1 MTNELPRLPNFE
13 LNRGGPYHDLVVQ
26 FDRLGS
32 EASRAPR
39 LAFLLVAVAWG
50 VPLMLSAIEGHAW
63 GANVDRP
70 FLLDPIAHARF
81 LILVAFFT
89 LAERLVDR
97 QLKDI
102 VNQFADAPLIAA
114 QHLPEAAHCLAIALR
129 QRDSALSD
137 TICLALAAAITVF
150 ALFVPPPIEPAIWIV
165 APLPASSEVSFTLA
179 GLWAAIVS
187 NTLHWF
193 LVFRWFKSIIIWSL
207 LLRRISRLDLRLSA
221 THPDGCGGLAFVG
234 LYPNVFAV
242 HIFAFSCGLGATI
255 WWLLANG
262 EFSNVNYGVV
272 MGGWLVIVFGL
283 FLVPLAAFAAPLAA
297 FKKRELAA
305 ASSLAT
311 DHGRAAE
318 RLILGE
324 NLSAPSDP
332 SEPTDVPDPSKLH
345 AAARKLS
352 TLPFA
357 RETLLPIGAAALLPL
372 VVAGAAQWPVNEIWN
387 IARKLLHL

>member
-1 MTNELPRLPNFE
+1 MMT
-13 LNRGGPYHDLVVQ
+13 
-26 FDRLGS
+26 
-32 EASRAPR
+32 A
-39 LAFLLVAVAWG
+39 
-50 VPLMLSAIEGHAW
+50 
-63 GANVDRP
+63 
-70 FLLDPIAHARF
+70 
-81 LILVAFFT
+81 
-89 LAERLVDR
+89 
-97 QLKDI
+97 
-102 VNQFADAPLIAA
+102 
-114 QHLPEAAHCLAIALR
+114 AIA
-129 QRDSALSD
+129 
-137 TICLALAAAITVF
+137 VF
-150 ALFVPPPIEPAIWIV
+150 ALFVHPPSEGAIWIA

-242 HIFAFSCGLGATI
+242 HIFAVSCGLGATI

-262 EFSNVNYGVV
+262 EYSNVHYGVV

-283 FLVPLAAFAAPLAA
+283 FLVPLAA

-332 SEPTDVPDPSKLH
+332 SEPIDVPDPSKLH

-372 VVAGAAQWPVNEIWN
+372 VVAGAAQWPVNEIWD
-387 IARKLLHL
+387 IARKLLRL